1 MTKARVVAL
10 GDSCLAI
17 QFDKVIDPAVNAR
30 CVALAESLARLGLRG
45 VRDIVPTYNTVAL
58 HFDPVQAD
66 RRRLHHEIDNAVS
79 ALSDDHAQAPRT
91 IEIPVTYGGADGPD
105 LGAVAAFGR
114 CSEADVVRLHTAPS
128 YRVYMLGFLPGFPY
142 MGAVDSRIAAPRLDT
157 PRVRV
162 AAGSVGIA
170 GFQTGIYP
178 FDTPGGWRIIG
189 RTSTKV
195 FDVARDDPFLLKA
208 GDAVKFVAA

>member
-1 MTKARVVAL
+1 MTQARVVAL
-10 GDSCLAI
+10 GDACLAI
-17 QFDKVIDPAVNAR
+17 QFDNVIDPAVNAR

-45 VRDIVPTYNTVAL
+45 LRDIIPTYNTVAL
-58 HFDPVQAD
+58 HVDPMQAD
-66 RRRLHHEIDNAVS
+66 RRRLHDEIDKAVS
-79 ALSDDHAQAPRT
+79 ALSDGHDHVPRT
-91 IEIPVTYGGADGPD
+91 IEVPVTYGGADGPD

-142 MGAVDSRIAAPRLDT
+142 MGAVDSRIAAPRLDI